1 MAAKK
6 ITYKEAVQEIED
18 ILQKIENDELE
29 VDDLSAKVSRVSELL
44 RFCKNKLHKTEEEVE
59 KILKSI
65 EE

>member
-1 MAAKK
+1 MATKK
-6 ITYKEAVQEIED
+6 ISYKEAVREIED

-29 VDDLSAKVSRVSELL
+29 VDDLSSKVSRVSELL
-44 RFCKNKLHKTEEEVE
+44 QFCKDKLHKTEEEVE